1 GVGRLLQH
9 RGERRAGVLDV
20 DVDLA
25 SPQRGI
31 AHEGAAEIEL
41 AFDRQ
46 PRELDHLRQQLAEH
60 ALLGEVLRADDDA
73 LTGAAPCDGGEQQER
88 GGGAPHRGGRRRRSS
103 APRSA
108 SAPRA
113 SAAAGSAPARMVRLS
128 TMATPRKMKTPSPPA
143 PMAAA
148 MVARPMPI

>member
-1 GVGRLLQH
+1 I
-9 RGERRAGVLDV
+9 
-20 DVDLA
+20 DLA
-25 SPQRGI
+25 GAQCGI

-41 AFDRQ
+41 ALDRQ
-46 PRELDHLRQQLAEH
+46 PGGLDHLRQQLAEDT
-60 ALLGEVLRADDDA
+60 LLGEVLRADDHA
-73 LTGAAPCDGGEQQER
+73 LAGAAPPDGGEKQQR
-88 GGGAPHRGGRRRRSS
+88 GGGTRHRGGRRRRSS

-148 MVARPMPI
+148 MVARPMPITVASRTPARMTLAASGSS